1 MDCVKRENRICRQAQ
16 SGLPQRGKQ
25 DLPETAERT
34 AAERKQVHFLPLQS
48 GLQRRRKQ
56 VCPADVKTAGGRE
69 AVTKDAGETH
79 IKAFP

>member
-1 MDCVKRENRICRQAQ
+1 MDCGKRENRICRQAQ
-16 SGLPQRGKQ
+16 SGLLQRGKQ
-25 DLPETAERT
+25 DLPKTAGRT

-69 AVTKDAGETH
+69 AVIRDASVTH
-79 IKAFP
+79 